1 MNFKQDRAKK
11 KVHGEFVFQIDMVD
25 STGQPIASSTS
36 SSGSSSASP
45 SPIKKSKPG
54 PAPKPF
60 QERGTSSQRKEVAA
74 FVKNHDQELVFRAAS
89 KYKFTKDAP
98 YVMRLIKRKPEVASK
113 IKKWYQLER
122 KKKGTYYYI

>member
-1 MNFKQDRAKK
+1 M
-11 KVHGEFVFQIDMVD
+11 
-25 STGQPIASSTS
+25 
-36 SSGSSSASP
+36 
-45 SPIKKSKPG
+45 
-54 PAPKPF
+54 
-60 QERGTSSQRKEVAA
+60 SSQRKEVAA

-122 KKKGTYYYI
+122 KKKGITISSIGIRDGCSYVIGVRALSG